1 MVIETVKGFR
11 DQIGL
16 EALKRKKLRE
26 IIENK
31 FILYGFLPAET
42 PTVEYEELLKSSEDE
57 VVSDIFRLQDKGQ
70 RKLALRYEFTGQ
82 LARIFKENSTIK
94 LPFKRYQIGNVFRDE
109 PAKPGRYREILQCD
123 ADIIGD
129 SNISSDAECLAL
141 ANDIFKELNI
151 KVNIKINNR
160 KLLNSI
166 IKSLNINNSEQVIRE
181 IDKLDKLS
189 LEEVKANLS
198 KFTNKEK
205 IEKLFSLFKKD
216 IDYFVKNNFE
226 GSNEVKVLMDIC
238 KNYNVKVNFI
248 PNLARGFS
256 YYTGN
261 VFEISSEKAKFT
273 ISAGGRYD
281 KVVGKYI
288 NREIPAVGISFGLD
302 RISEIFDKKLETTKV
317 LVISINE
324 EKQSIN
330 LVKKLRESNISCT
343 IMFGKISKAMEYANS
358 YNVQNVI
365 FVGKEEIKKKKF
377 KLRDMK
383 TGKESYLALNGVIKK
398 LNL

>member
-1 MVIETVKGFR
+1 MIETAKGFR
-11 DQIGL
+11 DILSQ
-16 EALKRKKLRE
+16 ESLKRKRIKE
-26 IIENK
+26 IIEEK
-31 FILYGFLPAET
+31 FILYGFLPIET
-42 PTVEYEELLKSSEDE
+42 PTIEYEELLKSSDDE
-57 VVSDIFRLQDKGQ
+57 VISDIFKLQDKGQ

-94 LPFKRYQIGNVFRDE
+94 LPFKRYQIGSVFRDE

-129 SNISSDAECLAL
+129 SSISSDAECLAL
-141 ANDIFKELNI
+141 ANDIFKELDI
-151 KVNIKINNR
+151 KIEIEINNR

-166 IKSLNINNSEQVIRE
+166 INSLDIKESSSVIRE

-189 LEEVKANLS
+189 LQEVKDNLS
-198 KFTNKEK
+198 KFANKEK

-216 IDYFVKNNFE
+216 IEYFLKNNFE
-226 GSNEVKVLMDIC
+226 GSKEIKELIDIC
-238 KNYNVKVNFI
+238 KNYNVKVTFI

-281 KVVGKYI
+281 KIVGKYI

-302 RISEIFDKKLETTKV
+302 RISEILDTKLETTKV

-324 EKQSIN
+324 DKESIN
-330 LVKKLRESNISCT
+330 LTKKLRENNISSS
-343 IMFGKISKAMEYANS
+343 IMFSKISKALEYANS
-358 YNVQNVI
+358 YSIQNVI
-365 FVGKEEIKKKKF
+365 FVGSEEIKKKKF
-377 KLRDMK
+377 KLKDMK
-383 TGKESYLALNGVIKK
+383 TGKEQFLALTGIIKK
-398 LNL
+398 LK

>member
-1 MVIETVKGFR
+1 MIETAKGFR
-11 DQIGL
+11 DILSQ
-16 EALKRKKLRE
+16 EALKRKRIKE
-26 IIENK
+26 IIEEK
-31 FILYGFLPAET
+31 FILYGFLPIET
-42 PTVEYEELLKSSEDE
+42 PTIEYEELLKSSDDE
-57 VVSDIFRLQDKGQ
+57 VISDIFKLQDKGQ
-70 RKLALRYEFTGQ
+70 RRLALRYEFTGQ

-94 LPFKRYQIGNVFRDE
+94 LPFKRYQIGSVFRDE

-141 ANDIFKELNI
+141 ASDIFKELDI
-151 KVNIKINNR
+151 KVEIKINNK

-166 IKSLNINNSEQVIRE
+166 INSLDIKESGSVIRE

-189 LEEVKANLS
+189 LQEVKDNIS
-198 KFTNKEK
+198 KFANKEK

-216 IDYFVKNNFE
+216 IKYFIKNNFE
-226 GSNEVKVLMDIC
+226 GSKEIKELIDIC
-238 KNYNVKVNFI
+238 KNYDVKVTFI

-302 RISEIFDKKLETTKV
+302 RISEILDTKLRTIKV

-324 EKQSIN
+324 DKESIN
-330 LVKKLRESNISCT
+330 LTKKLRENNISSS
-343 IMFGKISKAMEYANS
+343 IMFGKISKALDYANS
-358 YNVQNVI
+358 YSVQNVI

-383 TGKESYLALNGVIKK
+383 TGKEQFLALTNIIKK
-398 LNL
+398 LKY

>member
-11 DQIGL
+11 DILSL
-16 EALKRKKLRE
+16 EALKRKKLKE

-31 FILYGFLPAET
+31 FILYGFSPIET
-42 PTVEYEELLKSSEDE
+42 PSIEYEELLKSSEDE
-57 VVSDIFRLQDKGQ
+57 VVSDIFKLQDKGQ

-94 LPFKRYQIGNVFRDE
+94 LPFKRYQIGSVFRDE
-109 PAKPGRYREILQCD
+109 PAKPGRYREFTQCD
-123 ADIIGD
+123 VDIIGD
-129 SNISSDAECLAL
+129 SNISADAECLAL
-141 ANDIFKELNI
+141 ANDIFNELKI

-166 IKSLNINNSEQVIRE
+166 IKSLNISEISSVIRE
-181 IDKLDKLS
+181 VDKLDKLP
-189 LEEVKANLS
+189 LEEVKNNIS
-198 KFTNKEK
+198 KLANKEK
-205 IEKLFSLFKKD
+205 TDKLFLLFKKD

-226 GSNEVKVLMDIC
+226 GASELKELMNLCNNYKIKVE
-238 KNYNVKVNFI
+238 FI
-248 PNLARGFS
+248 PSLARGFS

-261 VFEISSEKAKFT
+261 VWEIKSEKAKFT
-273 ISAGGRYD
+273 ITAGGRYD
-281 KVVGKYI
+281 KVVGKYL

-302 RISEIFDKKLETTKV
+302 RISEIVDIKPEPTKV
-317 LVISINE
+317 LIISLNE
-324 EKQSIN
+324 DKESIN
-330 LVKKLRESNISCT
+330 LIKKLRESNISCS

-358 YNVQNVI
+358 YNIQNVI

-383 TGKESYLALNGVIKK
+383 TGKESYFALTGIIKK
-398 LNL
+398 LK

>member
-1 MVIETVKGFR
+1 MIETAKGFR
-11 DQIGL
+11 DILSQ
-16 EALKRKKLRE
+16 ESLKRKRIKE
-26 IIENK
+26 IIEEK
-31 FILYGFLPAET
+31 FILYGFLPIET
-42 PTVEYEELLKSSEDE
+42 PTIEYEELLKSSDDE
-57 VVSDIFRLQDKGQ
+57 VISDIFKLQDKGQ

-94 LPFKRYQIGNVFRDE
+94 LPFKRYQIGSVFRDE

-129 SNISSDAECLAL
+129 SSISSDAECLAL
-141 ANDIFKELNI
+141 ANDIFKELDI
-151 KVNIKINNR
+151 KIEIEINNR

-166 IKSLNINNSEQVIRE
+166 INSLDIKESSSVIRE

-189 LEEVKANLS
+189 LQEVKDNLS
-198 KFTNKEK
+198 KFANKEK

-216 IDYFVKNNFE
+216 IEYFVKNNFE
-226 GSNEVKVLMDIC
+226 GSKEIKELIDIC
-238 KNYNVKVNFI
+238 KNYNVKVTFI

-281 KVVGKYI
+281 KIVGKYI

-302 RISEIFDKKLETTKV
+302 RISEILDTKLETTKV

-324 EKQSIN
+324 DKESIN
-330 LVKKLRESNISCT
+330 LTKKLRENNISSS
-343 IMFGKISKAMEYANS
+343 IMFSKISKALEYANS
-358 YNVQNVI
+358 YSIQNVI
-365 FVGKEEIKKKKF
+365 FVGSEEIKKKKF
-377 KLRDMK
+377 KLKDMK
-383 TGKESYLALNGVIKK
+383 TGKEQFLALTGIIKK
-398 LNL
+398 LK

>member
-1 MVIETVKGFR
+1 MIETAKGFR
-11 DQIGL
+11 DILSQ
-16 EALKRKKLRE
+16 ESLKRKRIKE
-26 IIENK
+26 IIEEK
-31 FILYGFLPAET
+31 FILYGFLPIET
-42 PTVEYEELLKSSEDE
+42 PTIEYEELLKSSDDE
-57 VVSDIFRLQDKGQ
+57 VISDIFKLQDKGQ

-94 LPFKRYQIGNVFRDE
+94 LPFKRYQIGSVFRDE

-129 SNISSDAECLAL
+129 SSISSDAECLAL
-141 ANDIFKELNI
+141 ANDIFKELDI
-151 KVNIKINNR
+151 KIEIEINNR

-166 IKSLNINNSEQVIRE
+166 INSLDIKESSSVIRE

-189 LEEVKANLS
+189 LQEVKDNLS
-198 KFTNKEK
+198 KFANKEK

-216 IDYFVKNNFE
+216 IEYFVKNNFE
-226 GSNEVKVLMDIC
+226 GSKEIKELIDFC
-238 KNYNVKVNFI
+238 KNYNVKVTFI

-281 KVVGKYI
+281 KIVGKYI

-302 RISEIFDKKLETTKV
+302 RISEILDTKLETTKV

-324 EKQSIN
+324 DKESIN
-330 LVKKLRESNISCT
+330 LTKKLRENNISSS
-343 IMFGKISKAMEYANS
+343 IMFSKISKALEYANS
-358 YNVQNVI
+358 YSIQNVI
-365 FVGKEEIKKKKF
+365 FVGSEEIKKKKF
-377 KLRDMK
+377 KLKDMK
-383 TGKESYLALNGVIKK
+383 TGKEQFLALTGIIKK
-398 LNL
+398 LK